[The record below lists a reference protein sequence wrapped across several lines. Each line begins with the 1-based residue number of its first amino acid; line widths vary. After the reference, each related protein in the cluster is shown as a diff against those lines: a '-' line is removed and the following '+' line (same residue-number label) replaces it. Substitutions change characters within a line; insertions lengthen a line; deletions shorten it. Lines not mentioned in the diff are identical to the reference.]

1 MFKTNPLAVF
11 RTEFDNS
18 GILFN
23 PENGDIFALNPTG
36 KVIWQAIENGAA
48 DETAVLAK
56 LAEACKDELPPEAAA
71 DVRDFIEKLE
81 AKGFLADE

>member
-1 MFKTNPLAVF
+1 MLKINPTAVF

-23 PENGDIFALNPTG
+23 PESGAIFALNPTG
-36 KVIWQAIENGAA
+36 KVIWQALADGAT
-48 DETAVLAK
+48 DEAAALAK
-56 LAEACKDELPPEAAA
+56 LSEACGGNLPPEAAA
-71 DVRDFIEKLE
+71 DVKEFIAKLK